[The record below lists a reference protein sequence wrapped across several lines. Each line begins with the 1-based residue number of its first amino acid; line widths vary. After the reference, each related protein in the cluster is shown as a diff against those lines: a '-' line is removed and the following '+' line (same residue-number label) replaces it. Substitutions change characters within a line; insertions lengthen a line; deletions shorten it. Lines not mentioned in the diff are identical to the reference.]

1 MKSIDVAQQYF
12 DAWNAHDPAAVIATF
27 APGGTYSDPSVQG
40 VSGDAIG
47 RMVQNLINGFH
58 DLFFDIVSIGVVG
71 SDLVVAEWL
80 MQGTH
85 QEMGGR
91 VALPGS
97 DFIRV
102 ENGKIR
108 SVQGYFDSGTM
119 LKQIGLEVMT
129 YPAKPQGPISFGSAT
144 RAETD
149 KRVRPG
155 AISLTWIE
163 SHSDAD
169 GQAVREYSEKIV
181 GETMQM
187 PGFLGIM
194 LSTIGNRGYTLTA
207 WEDVEQPRRLLREG
221 QHKESMKWFF
231 SEESNSFAMAS
242 VWELHH
248 MRVMVRCSACHKV
261 VDIEANRPTCS
272 CGERLPDPPSYL

>member
-12 DAWNAHDPAAVIATF
+12 NAWNAHDPSAVIATF
-27 APGGTYSDPSVQG
+27 APGGTYSDPTVEG
-40 VSGDAIG
+40 LTGEAIG
-47 RMVQNLINGFH
+47 HMVQRLINSFH
-58 DLFFDIVSIGVVG
+58 DLFFDIVSIGAVG
-71 SDLVVAEWL
+71 PDLVAAEWL

-102 ENGKIR
+102 ESGKIR
-108 SVQGYFDSGTM
+108 SVQGYYDNGTI
-119 LKQIGLEVMT
+119 LKQLGLELMT
-129 YPAKPQGPISFGSAT
+129 YPAQPQGPISFGSAT
-144 RAETD
+144 RAQTD

-169 GQAVREYSEKIV
+169 GQYVSEYTQKIV
-181 GETMQM
+181 EETTQM

-194 LSTIGNRGYTLTA
+194 LSSIDNRGYTLTA

-231 SEESNSFAMAS
+231 SEESGAFAMAS

-248 MRVMVRCSACHKV
+248 MRMMVRCSTCHKV
-261 VDIEANRPTCS
+261 VDVEANRTTCS
-272 CGERLPDPPSYL
+272 CGEPLPDPPPYF